1 MDMEGL
7 VSFHLSLVSL
17 GPLLGH
23 RREHRSARF
32 CGTHYGS
39 RGHLGLQLHV
49 TQLQSLHLPP
59 RVGLVDLIILWI
71 TFQYGWLEIYLIEF
85 SKMAPKICAKSC
97 LARLLIR
104 ERSWIHVLGMN
115 GHLACIFVNGEDII
129 FTRNSSLSL
138 VASNGF
144 SWWPK
149 NLIPLPRGWYA
160 FRYGWVNF
168 G

>member
-1 MDMEGL
+1 M
-7 VSFHLSLVSL
+7 SFHLSLVSL

-23 RREHRSARF
+23 RREHRSTRF

-39 RGHLGLQLHV
+39 QGHLGLQLHV
-49 TQLQSLHLPP
+49 THLQSLHLPLRGGTCRLDNP
-59 RVGLVDLIILWI
+59 LDNMVDWK
-71 TFQYGWLEIYLIEF
+71 YLIEF

-129 FTRNSSLSL
+129 FTQNSSLSL
-138 VASNGF
+138 QVMDFLDGRKILSLFLERA
-144 SWWPK
+144 
-149 NLIPLPRGWYA
+149 WYA
-160 FRYGWVNF
+160 FRYG
-168 G
+168 